1 MPSIT
6 IVSGPNTGDY
16 YPLGKRTMV
25 VGRDEGC
32 PVQVTDDRV
41 SRRNVQI
48 RFDESKNPPQYILL
62 DMKSAN
68 GTFINGRQLTGE
80 IELVDNDEIMV
91 GESKIVFS
99 VQDFKDR
106 ESALSHYKER
116 GQRVQPTL
124 KQK

>member
-1 MPSIT
+1 MASIT
-6 IVSGPNTGDY
+6 IVSGPNTGDF
-16 YPLGKRTMV
+16 YPLGKRTLV

-41 SRRNVQI
+41 SRRHVHI
-48 RFDESKNPPQYILL
+48 SFDESKGRYIAL

-91 GESKIVFS
+91 GESKIVFT

-106 ESALSHYKER
+106 ESALNNYKQR
-116 GQRVQPTL
+116 GQRGQPTI
-124 KQK
+124 KQR